1 MPFRGPFHS
10 SVELKFS
17 ALRSVSVHSTV
28 KRKGAKFSTTLNA
41 IDSARASKEE
51 HIVDKQPLVLVA
63 NEEFEMEI
71 GGYQSEPESDE
82 DEEQPNALHVASTPK
97 TNTISKKRK
106 ASKKLLSSMNNNG
119 SAIWNKGTA
128 LQKEVKMGQTNQSK

>member
-1 MPFRGPFHS
+1 MSMYMKIASLNSLYICIFACVGS
-10 SVELKFS
+10 
-17 ALRSVSVHSTV
+17 V
-28 KRKGAKFSTTLNA
+28 KRKGAKFSATLNA

-63 NEEFEMEI
+63 NEEFEKEI

-82 DEEQPNALHVASTPK
+82 DEEQPDALHVASTPK

-106 ASKKLLSSMNNNG
+106 ASKKLLSSMYAFTVLACLNG
-119 SAIWNKGTA
+119 QLLSVCECLYRWVGWKGC
-128 LQKEVKMGQTNQSK
+128 